1 MPTMQY
7 LTTCHFDFGALKQVA
22 GALKSLGVTRPFIVT
37 DAGLKAAGVLDQV
50 VAALGVPAAGIYSD
64 TPSNP
69 TETAARDGVAAYQA
83 SGADGIV
90 ALGGGSSMDMGKAIG
105 LMATH
110 EGPYDRYGGTQRG
123 TRHIK
128 PIPPLVAI
136 PTTAG
141 TGSEVSVGF
150 VIILDNGRKETFVS
164 AHLIPKVAICDPELT
179 LGLPKGLTAAT
190 GMDAVTHCIE
200 SVLSPMVHPPAEAVG
215 LDGVERAVGMGML
228 ERAVA
233 DGGDRDA
240 RWHVMMASYEGA
252 LAFVKGLGAVH
263 GLSHALGRL
272 SALKLHH
279 GTLNAIILPASLAM
293 IQEAG
298 AATEKLARL
307 RRAMGLAPGA
317 DVAQAIADL
326 NSKIGIP
333 ASLSA
338 IGVREEHFAPN
349 LDYALTDLAT
359 ATNAIPFDAAKYEDL
374 FRRSL

>member
-22 GALKSLGVTRPFIVT
+22 GALKSLGVTRPFVVT

-50 VAALGVPAAGIYSD
+50 VAALGVPAAGVYAD

-215 LDGVERAVGMGML
+215 LDGVERAIGMGML

-307 RRAMGLAPGA
+307 RRAMGLAPAA

-359 ATNAIPFDAAKYEDL
+359 ATNAIPFDAAKYEEL

>member
-22 GALKSLGVTRPFIVT
+22 GALKSLGVTRPFVVT

-50 VAALGVPAAGIYSD
+50 VAALGIPAAGIYSD

-307 RRAMGLAPGA
+307 RRAMGLAPAA

>member
-69 TETAARDGVAAYQA
+69 TETAARDGVAAFQA

>member
-22 GALKSLGVTRPFIVT
+22 GALKSLGVTRPFVVT

-50 VAALGVPAAGIYSD
+50 VAALGIPAAGIYSD

-200 SVLSPMVHPPAEAVG
+200 SVLSPIVHPPAEAVG
-215 LDGVERAVGMGML
+215 LDGVERAIGMGML

-359 ATNAIPFDAAKYEDL
+359 ATNAIPFDAAKYEEL

>member
-22 GALKSLGVTRPFIVT
+22 GALTSLGVTRPFVVT

-50 VAALGVPAAGIYSD
+50 VAALGIPAAGIYSD

-110 EGPYDRYGGTQRG
+110 EGPFDRYGGTQRG

-190 GMDAVTHCIE
+190 GMAAVTHCIE

-215 LDGVERAVGMGML
+215 LDGVERAIGMGML

-307 RRAMGLAPGA
+307 RRAMGLAPAA

>member
-69 TETAARDGVAAYQA
+69 TETAARDGVAAFQA

-326 NSKIGIP
+326 NSKI
-333 ASLSA
+333 
-338 IGVREEHFAPN
+338 
-349 LDYALTDLAT
+349 
-359 ATNAIPFDAAKYEDL
+359 
-374 FRRSL
+374 